1 MKHNEARQQIEQM
14 VNRINCKEYTHYE
27 ATYHQGRGWSMFLYK
42 YDDKGNYVEYVN
54 GDYGTGDNFLTS
66 SEMLWYL
73 RGINKNI

>member
-1 MKHNEARQQIEQM
+1 MKHFEARQQIKQM
-14 VNRINCKEYTHYE
+14 VDRINCKEKTHYE

-42 YDDKGNYVEYVN
+42 YDKDGNYIEYVN
-54 GDYGTGDNFLTS
+54 GDYGTGDYFLTS

>member
-1 MKHNEARQQIEQM
+1 
-14 VNRINCKEYTHYE
+14 
-27 ATYHQGRGWSMFLYK
+27 MFLYK

-73 RGINKNI
+73 RGINKSV